1 MAVSMAEQIRPLR
14 RVEYDKLIEL
24 GAFDSERIELLNGAL
39 VPMSPTG
46 PSHSSSV
53 QKLATL
59 LLPALL
65 GRAAVRVQSPFA
77 ALELSE
83 PEPDIVVAPPGDY
96 DTEHPSS
103 APPHE
108 PRAGLEWSGS
118 LTPLRTMKPVRRL
131 RRFDSDAGHSLR
143 RSDAFYWCP
152 SWETI
157 SLYLMEYIAKFSSE
171 ILHIRLRPLRGACVA
186 A

>member
-1 MAVSMAEQIRPLR
+1 M
-14 RVEYDKLIEL
+14 LI
-24 GAFDSERIELLNGAL
+24 
-39 VPMSPTG
+39 PMSPIG